1 MNTHFRRCC
10 AALLAAILLIG
21 FAGCG
26 TKKTEE
32 AQPRVC
38 FIYTDGL
45 LDDLCA
51 IEYLA
56 GKYDSAVI
64 LLQNPEGLEGNDY
77 GSKAV
82 TDKTALISTASQWFA
97 NVSEYSDAADIA
109 GADLYLLGPLT
120 EFAELLRANPSLGSN
135 RALLMAGTFDG
146 PDGAGEEWN
155 AAADEEAYRYVV
167 ENMSALTQMTAP
179 ECEAEFSANG
189 YPFRA
194 QFLDEYITQME
205 SLNENVCC
213 YDLQAVAFMFK

>member
-1 MNTHFRRCC
+1 MKKHFKWI
-10 AALLAAILLIG
+10 ALLLAAVIALG

-26 TKKTEE
+26 TKKTEK
-32 AQPRVC
+32 AQTKLC

-64 LLQNPEGLEGNDY
+64 LPQNPEGLEGNDY
-77 GSKAV
+77 GSKSV
-82 TDKTALISTASQWFA
+82 TDKDALIGTAAKWFA
-97 NVSEYSDAADIA
+97 HVSEYSDSTDISA
-109 GADLYLLGPLT
+109 ADLYLLGPLT
-120 EFAELLRANPSLGSN
+120 EFAALLKDKPSLGSN
-135 RALLMAGTFDG
+135 RALLMAGVSDG

-179 ECEAEFSANG
+179 ECEAQFSAKG
-189 YPFRA
+189 YPFQAR
-194 QFLDEYITQME
+194 FLDEYITQME

-213 YDLQAVAFMFK
+213 YDLQAAAFMFK